1 MDEGECLIV
10 ASDMWLERPHGAS
23 IIRMLEI
30 FSELLHKDVQLF
42 LFSWEEREE
51 RRGNLIIKALKLP
64 RNLKEGSGSFF
75 LHQMRRSLDL
85 FKSADL
91 VIFDYPLLPS
101 FVLSKI
107 IKRDIKGISIILSRP
122 LRNNQLHP
130 KNIVYRFF
138 LFASRA
144 FVDLYTGITPYE
156 VNDIAKFVSKN
167 KAVLLPS
174 PLAPEFLNPPPDC
187 DTSLGKYFSIN
198 DIELLTSG
206 ENLFLYHGVL
216 DERRGLRSIL
226 DSFGKASSHEDYLI
240 ILGKG
245 EGLPLVKRYAEKYPN
260 IRYMGS
266 VPLEVIP
273 CVMKHISTGI
283 AWLPDEPRWRFQL
296 PTKILELMA
305 SGKPFLTSDLP
316 GIRWAVG
323 DCPLAFYTHD
333 ITPQTLS
340 SFIKALPSIR
350 DDHGICSKRSKD
362 FSADNVANMLYS
374 YVRRIL

>member
-1 MDEGECLIV
+1 MIEKELLIV
-10 ASDMWLERPHGAS
+10 ASDMWLDRPHGAS

-30 FSELLHKDVQLF
+30 FSGLLHKDVQLF

-51 RRGNLIIKALKLP
+51 RRGNLIIKALELP
-64 RNLKEGSGSFF
+64 RNLKEGSNSFL
-75 LHQMRRSLDL
+75 LHQMMRSLDL

-101 FVLSKI
+101 FILSKI
-107 IKRDIKGISIILSRP
+107 IKRDVKGISIILSRP
-122 LRNNQLHP
+122 LRNNPLHP
-130 KNIVYRFF
+130 KSIMYRFF
-138 LFASRA
+138 LFVSRA

-174 PLAPEFLNPPPDC
+174 PLASEFLNPPPDC
-187 DTSLGKYFSIN
+187 DTLLGKYFSIN
-198 DIELLTSG
+198 DIELLTSDK
-206 ENLFLYHGVL
+206 NLLLYHGVL
-216 DERRGLRSIL
+216 DERRGLRNIL

-240 ILGKG
+240 LLGKG
-245 EGLPLVKRYAEKYPN
+245 EGLPLVKRYAEKYPS

-266 VPLEVIP
+266 VPLEVVP
-273 CVMKHISTGI
+273 CVMKHISAGI

-323 DCPLAFYTHD
+323 DCPLAFYTYD
-333 ITPQTLS
+333 ITPQALS
-340 SFIKALPSIR
+340 SFIRALPDIK
-350 DDHGICSKRSKD
+350 DDNKICLKRSKD
-362 FSADNVANMLYS
+362 FSAENVANMLYS
-374 YVRRIL
+374 YVRRLL